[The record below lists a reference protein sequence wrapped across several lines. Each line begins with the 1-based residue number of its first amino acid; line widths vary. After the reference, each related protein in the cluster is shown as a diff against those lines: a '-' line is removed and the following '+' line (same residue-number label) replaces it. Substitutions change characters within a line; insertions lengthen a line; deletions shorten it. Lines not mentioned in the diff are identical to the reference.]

1 MILIIV
7 KLLSHILPF
16 PLLLATV
23 IETIVSTISD
33 LHGYYHATH
42 DDDDDDVFTT
52 EEMRPSS
59 TDLRTSKLTYFIL
72 P

>member
-1 MILIIV
+1 ME
-7 KLLSHILPF
+7 
-16 PLLLATV
+16 
-23 IETIVSTISD
+23 ETGCEIMWCPNDPRCLGVD
-33 LHGYYHATH
+33 N